1 MVVSPSLFGRRVA
14 EKVRVVKKVK
24 AMSKEERRQLME
36 GMVLGLLQRRR
47 AGVWRRNRGWM
58 KG

>member
-14 EKVRVVKKVK
+14 EKVRAVKKVK

-36 GMVLGLLQRRR
+36 GMVLGLLPRRR
-47 AGVWRRNRGWM
+47 AWGLEEH
-58 KG
+58 